1 MPKEGRGSF
10 HFYRVSTSIITV
22 NTPKAPHL
30 APFPVTPPV
39 SPARVTTILTYDP
52 WLPLPILELHTHGI
66 AKADGDGYVG

>member
-66 AKADGDGYVG
+66 AKADGNGYVG